1 MNESQTKLDLIEPAL
16 RKVGWNMVSA
26 CRKPLQNTQNQQ
38 ETTDSVTILLRIT
51 GNWNKSNHNGY
62 MV

>member
-26 CRKPLQNTQNQQ
+26 CRKPLKRTRKQQ
-38 ETTDSVTILLRIT
+38 KTTDYVNFLLRIT
-51 GNWNKSNHNGY
+51 GIWNKSNHNGY